1 MGIMG
6 SVGYRSGF
14 ILTPMLEETKG
25 MSASPRVRELIDDA
39 LEFTKNYTGS
49 GSYRTGRQ
57 FVNYL
62 ISAW

>member
-1 MGIMG
+1 
-6 SVGYRSGF
+6 
-14 ILTPMLEETKG
+14 MLEETKG

-39 LEFTKNYTGS
+39 LEFTKNYTAS